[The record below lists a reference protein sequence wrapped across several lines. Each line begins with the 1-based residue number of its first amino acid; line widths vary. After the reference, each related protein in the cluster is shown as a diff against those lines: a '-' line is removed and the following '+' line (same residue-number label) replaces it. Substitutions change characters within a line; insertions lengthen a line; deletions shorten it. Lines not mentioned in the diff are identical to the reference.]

1 MKSIKWIFAAM
12 LLGLAASGPALADPG
27 HHGGYHG
34 HGDHVGIGVYWGA
47 GWGWPWYYPPPYYY
61 PPTVVAV
68 PSAPPVY
75 IEQSQPAPVY
85 QDPLPQ
91 APVPQAYAP
100 APQENS
106 WYYCASSRTYY
117 PYVRDCPEGW
127 QRVAP
132 QPPKPQ

>member
-1 MKSIKWIFAAM
+1 MKSIKWNIAAM
-12 LLGLAASGPALADPG
+12 LLSLMASGAALADPG
-27 HHGGYHG
+27 HHGGYRG
-34 HGDHVGIGVYWGA
+34 HGDHASIGFYWGP

-61 PPTVVAV
+61 PPAVVAV

-75 IEQSQPAPVY
+75 IEQSLPV
-85 QDPLPQ
+85 
-91 APVPQAYAP
+91 PVPQAYAP
-100 APQENS
+100 AAQDNS